1 MRSKRSLGLVGV
13 LVLILGA
20 LLGQNWWEP
29 QMRGSSEPVAV
40 DSPKAGQGFGSSV
53 GFTSARSLQEHFEK
67 HGAEFSARSKEEYLA
82 RAQAVRDAPVS
93 ASVLE
98 RVRADGVVTRY
109 DRKSGTFVAFEADGR
124 IRTCFRPNNGE
135 EYFLRQANR

>member
-1 MRSKRSLGLVGV
+1 MRSKRSLGLVGA

-29 QMRGSSEPVAV
+29 ELRGSSTPAPAESPRAV
-40 DSPKAGQGFGSSV
+40 QGFGASV

-82 RAQAVRDAPVS
+82 RAQALRDAPLS

-98 RVRADGVVTRY
+98 RRRADEVITRF
-109 DRKSGTFVAFEADGR
+109 DRKSGAFVAFDPDGR
-124 IRTCFRPNNGE
+124 IRTCFRPENGE
-135 EYFLRQANR
+135 DYFLRQAKR

>member
-29 QMRGSSEPVAV
+29 ELRGSSTPASVE
-40 DSPKAGQGFGSSV
+40 SPRAGQAFGASV

-82 RAQAVRDAPVS
+82 RAQALRDAPLS

-98 RVRADGVVTRY
+98 RRRADEVITRF
-109 DRKSGTFVAFEADGR
+109 DRKNGAFVAFDPDGR
-124 IRTCFRPNNGE
+124 IRTCFRPENGE
-135 EYFLRQANR
+135 DYFLRQAKR